1 MTAMLEKKTLSAAD
15 LEAQSV
21 LELPDRTVMRWALVY
36 VNVKTGD
43 INVLSFND
51 FNTCAQ
57 ALNNIIAAGN
67 LVVQQCHQRA

>member
-1 MTAMLEKKTLSAAD
+1 VSKRVLSNAD
-15 LEAQSV
+15 LEAQAIV
-21 LELPDRTVMRWALVY
+21 ELPERSVMRWALVY

-67 LVVQQCHQRA
+67 LVLQKCHQRA